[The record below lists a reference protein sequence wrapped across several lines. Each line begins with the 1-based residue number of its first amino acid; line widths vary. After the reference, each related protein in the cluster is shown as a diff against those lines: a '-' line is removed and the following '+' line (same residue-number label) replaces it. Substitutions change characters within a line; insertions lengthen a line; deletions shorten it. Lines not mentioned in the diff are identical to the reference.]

1 LIQNSKGVTPFGYQ
15 INRCTMKNYTS
26 LTLPTE
32 LLKDIQSLGVA
43 LLTDAENG
51 KQEIVDQGAIFRIM
65 VCKGGNNICT
75 SDIHNKMYQ
84 DIVDSIPVSIQNII
98 TGTMMLNLKPQKF
111 QRVHIDRSRECALN
125 LPIKITPESH
135 LGVYKFEL
143 NKNIPKAM
151 FDLHPNDQNPNFDL
165 DQDGEK
171 YTMHDPVL
179 LNTKSWHW
187 VDNTKADSV
196 RSIMSVDI
204 NDTPYAEC
212 IDIFKSEGWL

>member
-1 LIQNSKGVTPFGYQ
+1 
-15 INRCTMKNYTS
+15 
-26 LTLPTE
+26 
-32 LLKDIQSLGVA
+32 
-43 LLTDAENG
+43 
-51 KQEIVDQGAIFRIM
+51 
-65 VCKGGNNICT
+65 
-75 SDIHNKMYQ
+75 
-84 DIVDSIPVSIQNII
+84 
-98 TGTMMLNLKPQKF
+98 LKPQKF